1 MSIADIA
8 VWDMLR
14 RHRDNGQTES
24 PSATMEFSDAIKRM
38 RAFRPYSMK
47 MLDFLRLTSV
57 ICKEAT
63 HLKFDEVVLVYTNI
77 RSRAQAILDEIEPEA
92 SADPPPKPAHF
103 HRLKSELLLL
113 SAYPAAEGQEKGEL
127 FRLYDAMLR
136 SVNAAYKLESDYV
149 LGVK

>member
-1 MSIADIA
+1 
-8 VWDMLR
+8 
-14 RHRDNGQTES
+14 
-24 PSATMEFSDAIKRM
+24 
-38 RAFRPYSMK
+38 
-47 MLDFLRLTSV
+47 V

-77 RSRAQAILDEIEPEA
+77 RSRAQAILDEIESEA
-92 SADPPPKPAHF
+92 NADPPPKPAHF

-113 SAYPAAEGQEKGEL
+113 SAYPAAEGEGKGEL